1 MNNIFAFLYRNNF
14 FFIFLILEI
23 CCIVIISKNKG
34 YQGSKL
40 INSSNEL
47 SANVYQFTAN
57 TKEYLQLKEENDR
70 LAKENNILKNQTKL
84 GFAILSLKNY
94 KQNDTLYRQEFE
106 FINAKVINNTVNK
119 RNNYLTL
126 NIGSNQGISQDMA
139 VINSEGIVG
148 VVKAVSENYS
158 SVMSVLH
165 KDVIVPCKLKKEG
178 INGTLLWEGLDYKYC
193 NLIDIPTH
201 ARLKKGDSVI
211 TSSLSGIFPE
221 GILVGFVDSHER
233 RQNESFYTV
242 KIKLNP
248 DFKKL
253 NHVSVIKYIYKTEKD
268 SLEIK
273 TQTQGD
279 K

>member
-1 MNNIFAFLYRNNF
+1 MKNILNFLNRNNF
-14 FFIFLILEI
+14 FFIFLVLEI
-23 CCIVIISKNKG
+23 FCFVLISKNTS
-34 YQGSKL
+34 YQGSKI
-40 INSSNEL
+40 INSANNI
-47 SANVYQFTAN
+47 SASVYQISAN

-70 LAKENNILKNQTKL
+70 LAFENNFLKNRMKL
-84 GFAILSLKNY
+84 GYAIIPLKIY
-94 KQNDTLYRQEFE
+94 KKKDTLYRQEFE
-106 FINAKVINNTVNK
+106 FMNAKVINSSVNK

-126 NIGSNQGISQDMA
+126 NIGSLQGVGQDMA

-148 VVKAVSENYS
+148 VVKSVSNNYS

-178 INGTLLWEGLDYKYC
+178 INGTLQWEGGDYKYC
-193 NLIDIPTH
+193 ILTDIPTH
-201 ARLKKGDSVI
+201 AKLKKGDTVI

-242 KIKLNP
+242 KIKLSS
-248 DFKKL
+248 DFKKT
-253 NHVSVIKYIYKTEKD
+253 NHVSVINFIYKSEKD

>member
-1 MNNIFAFLYRNNF
+1 MKNIFNFLYRNNF
-14 FFIFLILEI
+14 FFIFLLLEI
-23 CCIVIISKNKG
+23 FCFILISKNDH

-40 INSSNEL
+40 INSANDI
-47 SANVYQFTAN
+47 SANVYQISAN

-70 LAKENNILKNQTKL
+70 LAYENNYLKNRIKL
-84 GFAILSLKNY
+84 GYAIIPLKNY
-94 KQNDTLYRQEFE
+94 KKNDTLYRQEFE
-106 FINAKVINNTVNK
+106 FMNAKVINSTVNK

-126 NIGSNQGISQDMA
+126 NIGSLQGVGQDMA

-178 INGTLLWEGLDYKYC
+178 INGTLQWEGGDYRYC
-193 NLIDIPTH
+193 ILTDIPTH
-201 ARLKKGDSVI
+201 AKLKKGDTVI

-233 RQNESFYTV
+233 RQNESFFTV

-248 DFKKL
+248 DFKKI
-253 NHVSVIKYIYKTEKD
+253 NHVSVIKFIYKAEKD

-273 TQTQGD
+273 TQTNSD

>member
-1 MNNIFAFLYRNNF
+1 MNNIFKFLYKNNY
-14 FFIFLILEI
+14 FFIFLVLEI
-23 CCIVIISKNKG
+23 ICIVIISNNKG
-34 YQGSKL
+34 YQGSKF
-40 INSSNEL
+40 INSANSV
-47 SANVYQFTAN
+47 SANVYQISSN

-70 LAKENNILKNQTKL
+70 LAFENNYLKNRIKL
-84 GFAILSLKNY
+84 GYAVLPLKIY
-94 KQNDTLYRQEFE
+94 KKNDTLYRQEFE
-106 FINAKVINNTVNK
+106 FMNAKAINSSVNK

-126 NIGSNQGISQDMA
+126 NIGSLQGIGQDMA
-139 VINSEGIVG
+139 VVNSEGIVG

-178 INGTLLWEGLDYKYC
+178 INGTLMWEGGDYKYC
-193 NLIDIPTH
+193 SLIDIPTH
-201 ARLKKGDSVI
+201 ARMKKGDSVI

-221 GILVGFVDSHER
+221 GILVGYVDSYER

-242 KIKLNP
+242 KVRLAP
-248 DFKKL
+248 DFKKI
-253 NHVSVIKYIYKTEKD
+253 NHVSVIKFNYKTEKD